1 LLTYLCRDEPGYVI
15 GFRIGYTYLSKE
27 AWRRANAFGGIALVI
42 LGVAVIAISIFLSII
57 WLMAVLFLGMA
68 VVFVV
73 VYLLAKKTYESE
85 APGKPER
92 VIEPPDIRKYLYA
105 QIIMIMLYLPM
116 LGRALQ
122 ELLLIM
128 LFMLFM
134 TFFSG
139 KPLVLQLSPRFT
151 DKLARASAEL
161 MTFLTFLCFVSGA
174 MAFFGAG
181 TGSGILFALIIIPL
195 MFVEMFRFLLK
206 AGEKGYE

>member
-1 LLTYLCRDEPGYVI
+1 MLTYLCRDEPGYVI

-116 LGRALQ
+116 LGRAPQ
-122 ELLLIM
+122 ELLLI
-128 LFMLFM
+128 MLFM

-139 KPLVLQLSPRFT
+139 KPACPPAFT
-151 DKLARASAEL
+151 TFHGQAGKGQRRAHDISVISL
-161 MTFLTFLCFVSGA
+161 LCIRSNA
-174 MAFFGAG
+174 
-181 TGSGILFALIIIPL
+181 ILRGRNRRWNPL
-195 MFVEMFRFLLK
+195 CPNSYFPYVH
-206 AGEKGYE
+206 